1 VAAVCQNGRRAHN
14 PPVRRGRACRCPL
27 LVLAALVASSACRRT
42 PTDPVAAVL
51 ADLEAAAEA
60 RDAGAVADR
69 LSADL
74 RIAAG
79 GGRTDAVADLKR
91 YFAAY
96 ESVAIEVY
104 GVESERSS
112 GSASVRCVVEFSGR
126 ARQLLGL
133 QGLLPPSAVY
143 RFDLELA
150 EEAGT
155 WRVRRAAWA
164 PAEKPAE

>member
-1 VAAVCQNGRRAHN
+1 MAAVCQNGRRAHN
-14 PPVRRGRACRCPL
+14 PPVRRCRAGRRPL
-27 LVLAALVASSACRRT
+27 LVLAALVISSACHRT
-42 PTDPVAAVL
+42 PADPVAAVL

-60 RDAGAVADR
+60 RDAGAFAER

-74 RIAAG
+74 RTAAG
-79 GGRTDAVADLKR
+79 GGRTEAVADLKR

-104 GVESERSS
+104 GVESERSG
-112 GSASVRCVVEFSGR
+112 GSASIRCVVEFSGR

-133 QGLLPPSAVY
+133 QGLLPPSAAY

-150 EEAGT
+150 EEADG

-164 PAEKPAE
+164 PAGRPAE